1 MKKYNDDPETA
12 VDNGNTVNSCSC
24 KIFCYVELLPDTEIN
39 EKIRSLNMSE
49 REIFDYVYCWV
60 NVYIKKKKLN
70 CISTKNVLP
79 TYLLLTGG
87 GGCRKSH

>member
-49 REIFDYVYCWV
+49 REIFDYVYC
-60 NVYIKKKKLN
+60 
-70 CISTKNVLP
+70 
-79 TYLLLTGG
+79 
-87 GGCRKSH
+87 